1 MDRALDQLLRE
12 FPYEGGRVNARLV
25 RLDAEREVLQIRV
38 ELGILQMESIG
49 RPDGKPSVFDETAA
63 RRGKRLS
70 SAEAALLRLELVQ
83 YQQRAVAFMAIGDA
97 RRALGDAEFVLASA
111 AFLAR
116 CGPDADAEW
125 ADGARFS
132 AIVLRTRAAS
142 AMLAAA
148 GRAREAGSVIDAG
161 LEMLFEAGGPPAGTG
176 CGGYVVGQTVKLLK
190 EHHLLEDTDVVIF
203 DVLGDVTALRS
214 MRDTLVPQLPPA
226 QRSELEARLRTAV
239 LSENYELAAILRDE
253 LRLM

>member
-25 RLDAEREVLQIRV
+25 RLDEEREVLQIRV

-161 LEMLFEAGGPPAGTG
+161 LEMLFEAAERAGIA
-176 CGGYVVGQTVKLLK
+176 
-190 EHHLLEDTDVVIF
+190 EHF

>member
-1 MDRALDQLLRE
+1 
-12 FPYEGGRVNARLV
+12 
-25 RLDAEREVLQIRV
+25 
-38 ELGILQMESIG
+38 
-49 RPDGKPSVFDETAA
+49 
-63 RRGKRLS
+63 
-70 SAEAALLRLELVQ
+70 LVQ

-161 LEMLFEAGGPPAGTG
+161 LEMLFEAAERAGIA
-176 CGGYVVGQTVKLLK
+176 
-190 EHHLLEDTDVVIF
+190 EHF

>member
-161 LEMLFEAGGPPAGTG
+161 LEMLFEAAERAGIA
-176 CGGYVVGQTVKLLK
+176 
-190 EHHLLEDTDVVIF
+190 EHF

>member
-1 MDRALDQLLRE
+1 LDRALDQLLRE

-161 LEMLFEAGGPPAGTG
+161 LEMLFEAAERAGIA
-176 CGGYVVGQTVKLLK
+176 
-190 EHHLLEDTDVVIF
+190 EHF

>member
-142 AMLAAA
+142 AMLAAV

-161 LEMLFEAGGPPAGTG
+161 LEMLFEAAERAGIA
-176 CGGYVVGQTVKLLK
+176 
-190 EHHLLEDTDVVIF
+190 EHF